1 MPDDLIAR
9 LPKSELH
16 LHIEGTLE
24 PEMMFE
30 MAARNAVEIPYN
42 SVEELRAA
50 YSFANLQEFLDLYY
64 QGMNVLLH
72 EQDFYELTLAYFQ
85 RARNDN
91 VRHAEIFFDPQAHT
105 NRGVPF
111 ATVINGITR
120 GQQEAAAQLGV
131 TSKLILCF
139 LRDLSADAAMA
150 TFEEALV
157 YRNQFVGIGLD
168 SAELGHPPS
177 KFADVFAQ
185 AKNEGFLLVA
195 HAGEEG
201 PSAYVREAI
210 DVLGVHRID
219 HGNRS
224 LDDPELVSDLAASG
238 IALTVCPL
246 SNHKLGV
253 VDDLPSHPLAEMLE
267 RGLLVTVNSD
277 DPAYF
282 GGYVNAN
289 YRALRDALVLDDV
302 TLVELAR
309 NSFRASFLTEEEK
322 ARHLAEVD
330 TLAAAEGIRPVAR
343 SAAS

>member
-30 MAARNAVEIPYN
+30 MAARNAVEIPYS
-42 SVEELRAA
+42 SVDELRAA

-72 EQDFYELTLAYFQ
+72 EQDFYELTLAYFR

-105 NRGVPF
+105 NRGVSF

-120 GQQEAAAQLGV
+120 GQQEAATQLGV

-157 YRNQFVGIGLD
+157 HRDHFVGIGLD

-185 AKNEGFLLVA
+185 AKNEGLLLVA

-201 PSAYVREAI
+201 PAAYVREAI

-224 LDDPELVSDLAASG
+224 LDDPDLVADLAASG

-253 VDDLPSHPLAEMLE
+253 VEDLLSHPLAEMLE

-289 YRALRDALVLDDV
+289 YRALRDALGLDDV

-330 TLAAAEGIRPVAR
+330 ALAAAESIGPVAR

>member
-24 PEMMFE
+24 PEMMFD

-72 EQDFYELTLAYFQ
+72 EQDFYELTLAYFR
-85 RARNDN
+85 RARDDN

-139 LRDLSADAAMA
+139 LRDLSADEAMA
-150 TFEEALV
+150 TLEEALV
-157 YRNQFVGIGLD
+157 HRDHFVGIGLD

-185 AKNEGFLLVA
+185 AKNEGLLLVA

-201 PSAYVREAI
+201 PAAYVREAI

-224 LDDPELVSDLAASG
+224 LDDPDLVTDLAVSG

-253 VDDLPSHPLAEMLE
+253 VEDLPSHPLAEMLE
-267 RGLLVTVNSD
+267 QGLLVTVNSD

-289 YRALRDALVLDDV
+289 YRALRDALGLDDV

-309 NSFRASFLTEEEK
+309 NSFRASFLTAEEK

-330 TLAAAEGIRPVAR
+330 TVAAAEGIGPVAR

>member
-42 SVEELRAA
+42 SVDELRAA

-64 QGMNVLLH
+64 QGMEVLRH
-72 EQDFYELTLAYFQ
+72 EQDFYELTLAYFR

-111 ATVINGITR
+111 ATVINGISR
-120 GQQEAAAQLGV
+120 GQQEAADQLGV

-139 LRDLSADAAMA
+139 LRDLSADEAMA
-150 TFEEALV
+150 TFEEALGH
-157 YRNQFVGIGLD
+157 RDRFVGIGLD

-185 AKNEGFLLVA
+185 AKNEGLLLVA

-201 PSAYVREAI
+201 PAAYVREAI

-224 LDDPELVSDLAASG
+224 LDDPELVTDLAASG

-253 VDDLPSHPLAEMLE
+253 VEDLLSHPLAEMLE

-289 YRALRDALVLDDV
+289 YRALRDALGLEDEI
-302 TLVELAR
+302 LVELAR

-330 TLAAAEGIRPVAR
+330 ALAAAEGIGPVAR

>member
-30 MAARNAVEIPYN
+30 MAARNAVEIPYS
-42 SVEELRAA
+42 SVDELRAA

-120 GQQEAAAQLGV
+120 GQQEAATQLGV

-157 YRNQFVGIGLD
+157 HRDHFVGIGLD

-185 AKNEGFLLVA
+185 AKNEGLLLVA

-201 PSAYVREAI
+201 PAAYVREAI

-224 LDDPELVSDLAASG
+224 LDDPDLVTDLAASG

-253 VDDLPSHPLAEMLE
+253 VEDLLGHPLAKMLE

-289 YRALRDALVLDDV
+289 YRALRDALGLDDV

-330 TLAAAEGIRPVAR
+330 ALAAAEGIGPVAR

>member
-30 MAARNAVEIPYN
+30 MAARNAVEIPYS
-42 SVEELRAA
+42 SVDAVRAA

-64 QGMNVLLH
+64 QGMNVLQH
-72 EQDFYELTLAYFQ
+72 EQDFYELTLAYFR
-85 RARNDN
+85 RARSDN

-105 NRGVPF
+105 GRGVSF
-111 ATVINGITR
+111 ATVINGIAR
-120 GQQEAAAQLGV
+120 GQQDAAEQFGV

-139 LRDLSADAAMA
+139 LRDLSAEEAKA

-157 YRNQFVGIGLD
+157 HRDQFVGVGLD

-185 AKNEGFLLVA
+185 AKNEGFLAVA

-201 PSAYVREAI
+201 PATYVREAVE
-210 DVLGVHRID
+210 VLGVHRID

-224 LDDPELVSDLAASG
+224 LDDPDLVADLAASG

-253 VDDLPSHPLAEMLE
+253 VDDLASHPLPELLK

-289 YRALRDALVLDDV
+289 YRALRDALGLEDAI
-302 TLVELAR
+302 LVELAR
-309 NSFRASFLTEEEK
+309 NSFRGSFLTAEEK
-322 ARHLAEVD
+322 ARRLAEVEAV
-330 TLAAAEGIRPVAR
+330 AAAEGIGPVAK
-343 SAAS
+343 SATS

>member
-30 MAARNAVEIPYN
+30 MAARNAVEIPYS
-42 SVEELRAA
+42 SVDELRAA

-120 GQQEAAAQLGV
+120 GQQEAATQLGV

-157 YRNQFVGIGLD
+157 HRDHFVGIGLD

-185 AKNEGFLLVA
+185 AKNEGLLLVA

-201 PSAYVREAI
+201 PAAYVSEAI

-224 LDDPELVSDLAASG
+224 LDDPDLVADLAASG

-253 VDDLPSHPLAEMLE
+253 VEDLLSHPLAEMLE

-289 YRALRDALVLDDV
+289 YRALRDALGLDDV

-330 TLAAAEGIRPVAR
+330 ALAAAESIGPVAR